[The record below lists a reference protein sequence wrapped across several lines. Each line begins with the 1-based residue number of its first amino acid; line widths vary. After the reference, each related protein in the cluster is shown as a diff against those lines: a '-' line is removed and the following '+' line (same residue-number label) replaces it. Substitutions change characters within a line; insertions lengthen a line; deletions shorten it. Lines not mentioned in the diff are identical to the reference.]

1 MTNLLDAITTTPG
14 LPCRTEPDRWYSDNT
29 SERAWAQRQCF
40 GCPLQREC
48 AQYAIETREQ
58 WGVWGATTAA
68 DRRSFRDGRP
78 WRLDDLGRLR
88 LACGSEDAYR
98 AHFGYREQPCEEC
111 VQAHE
116 VQIEAQRRARLAEEH
131 AKGGSGVGYWLHRR
145 LNEPACRTCLDAL
158 KAEKAA
164 RTVRGPGRGRTGARA
179 ISVAPGV
186 ADPAPGAPA
195 AVQPLNSRIAA

>member
-14 LPCRTEPDRWYSDNT
+14 LPCRTDPEPWYSDNA

-40 GCPLQREC
+40 DCPLQREC

-111 VQAHE
+111 RAAHDE
-116 VQIEAQRRARLAEEH
+116 HILEDRRRRLDAEH
-131 AKGGSGVGYWLHRR
+131 AKGSSSTGYHLHRR
-145 LNEPACRTCLDAL
+145 IGEPACEACLGAMR
-158 KAEKAA
+158 AASAAA
-164 RTVRGPGRGRTGARA
+164 RRRKAGRGLRRPRA
-179 ISVAPGV
+179 ASVAPGSV
-186 ADPAPGAPA
+186 GALPGAPA
-195 AVQPLNSRIAA
+195 AVQRLRAA